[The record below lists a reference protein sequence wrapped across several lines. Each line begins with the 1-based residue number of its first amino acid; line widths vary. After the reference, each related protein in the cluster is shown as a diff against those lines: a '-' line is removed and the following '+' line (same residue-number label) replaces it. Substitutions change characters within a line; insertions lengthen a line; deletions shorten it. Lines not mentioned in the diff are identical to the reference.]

1 MFEDLMEFLPFIF
14 DYYVPGAVFFFLRG
28 RVLQIKLEAKDTVA
42 PIITLSVVIKFIVD
56 AICNTKLFAG
66 TPLVF
71 THLYYILAAV
81 ILFALDTAI
90 VRTNFA
96 NKCLV
101 NLNGLTFQDDV
112 WARVVGSDGKTAITV
127 TLSDGS
133 VVTGRPMYIN
143 KEYISI
149 AEYSFR
155 NKDVAFGDTHNDYE
169 LCTVLI
175 KDIKMIQTKYLDGSE
190 VKELNKS
197 LG

>member
-1 MFEDLMEFLPFIF
+1 MLEDLVDFLPFIF
-14 DYYVPGAVFFFLRG
+14 DYYIPGVVFFFLRE
-28 RVLQIKLEAKDTVA
+28 RVLQIKLAAKDTPMSTVV
-42 PIITLSVVIKFIVD
+42 LSTIIKFVVD
-56 AICNTKLFAG
+56 VICSIKMLSG
-66 TPLVF
+66 TPSVLMHV
-71 THLYYILAAV
+71 YYIAAAIV
-81 ILFALDTAI
+81 FFAIDFAI

-96 NKCLV
+96 NKHLA
-101 NLNGLTFQDDV
+101 NLNGLTFQDDI
-112 WARVVGSDGKTAITV
+112 WARIVGNDGRTAITV

-133 VVTGRPMYIN
+133 IVTGRPMYIN

-169 LCTVLI
+169 LCTVPI
-175 KDIKMIQTKYLDGSE
+175 KDIRMVQTKYLNGSE

>member
-14 DYYVPGAVFFFLRG
+14 DYYIPGAVFFFLRG

-56 AICNTKLFAG
+56 AICNTKLLAG

-81 ILFALDTAI
+81 ILFVLDAAI
-90 VRTNFA
+90 VRTNFS
-96 NKCLV
+96 NKFLV

-133 VVTGRPMYIN
+133 MVTGRPMYIN

-169 LCTVLI
+169 LCTVPI
-175 KDIKMIQTKYLDGSE
+175 KDIRAVQTKYLDGSE